1 MPVVEIHPAGMTA
14 IVVERRRAFTPAEV
28 DEMELWLIARLLAV
42 GVDSSPAAASGMTEE
57 QFREQ
62 AAALNAERVRRA
74 QEGLPEPEAPPSATP
89 AVTPAMIEALAQRR
103 RAREAVKTGA

>member
-1 MPVVEIHPAGMTA
+1 MTAVVVEI
-14 IVVERRRAFTPAEV
+14 RRAFTPEEV
-28 DEMELWLIARLLAV
+28 DEMELWLIADMLGIGRS
-42 GVDSSPAAASGMTEE
+42 DSPASASGMTEA

-89 AVTPAMIEALAQRR
+89 AVTNDMIEALRKRR
-103 RAREAVKTGA
+103 VEREAAKTGA